1 MKEKKSH
8 QNIKFE
14 IFPGIIG
21 FFTKKFI
28 IKINDLEFTE
38 ILFSGTSVL
47 PQINVLDIER
57 ISEIDPLLE
66 YEIIRKMFNEN
77 EENNFQEDLEISY
90 NQSSEESFC
99 KVCGKNYEQ
108 TIPKTTKL
116 KKIVSKTDFSVIDL
130 NSVRLS
136 RTK

>member
-21 FFTKKFI
+21 FFAKKFI

-38 ILFSGTSVL
+38 IFFSGTSVL

-57 ISEIDPLLE
+57 KSEINPLLE

-77 EENNFQEDLEISY
+77 EENTFREDLEISY

-130 NSVRLS
+130 NSV
-136 RTK
+136 